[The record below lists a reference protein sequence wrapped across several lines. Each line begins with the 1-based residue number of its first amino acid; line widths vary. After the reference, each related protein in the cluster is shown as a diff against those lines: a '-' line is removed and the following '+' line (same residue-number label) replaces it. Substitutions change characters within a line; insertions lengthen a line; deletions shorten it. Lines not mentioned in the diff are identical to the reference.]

1 MSFNPSV
8 EGEPAS
14 RFWRIHSYVLIF
26 LACTLS
32 VTIILKIG
40 EIQYL
45 ELILAADF
53 VLLMGLFAWNRFR
66 TRMFRPFFSIGQSYV
81 FFLALVFLLALF
93 ALRQQFNPANET
105 FLKQPLLVTISRM
118 AELILDV
125 FYMLYLASLFR
136 EDRRLCLFGAKVYY
150 WTGIAG
156 GLYALA
162 TYPLNFFL
170 HLQLGTYGDSHRLR
184 GFDNEGGPYG
194 TYLISVCALVFVM
207 YRQGWLSRR
216 QFYWSISFL
225 IVCLIGSQSKA
236 AFFAMG
242 VLGVFYLILA
252 LRGWRRWTVLA
263 TLGAAFAV
271 LGLALD
277 IPAKV
282 QVYNKASG
290 VYEEMSNLK
299 SGDPNFVMGRVAGA
313 VLAPRMIA
321 AHPLAGIG
329 WGNYPLV
336 RDDPEYR
343 QGTAF
348 SFGST
353 DAPGL
358 GLIDYIVDLGFPLC
372 LYLIW
377 ILSKPA
383 FLLHR
388 SGARVELIAMAAIQP
403 IATLAGAHLNLIYS
417 WVVVALALGIGFGRW
432 PAIGRQSGGGP
443 SRP

>member
-1 MSFNPSV
+1 M
-8 EGEPAS
+8 
-14 RFWRIHSYVLIF
+14 
-26 LACTLS
+26 
-32 VTIILKIG
+32 
-40 EIQYL
+40 
-45 ELILAADF
+45 
-53 VLLMGLFAWNRFR
+53 
-66 TRMFRPFFSIGQSYV
+66 
-81 FFLALVFLLALF
+81 
-93 ALRQQFNPANET
+93 
-105 FLKQPLLVTISRM
+105 
-118 AELILDV
+118 
-125 FYMLYLASLFR
+125 
-136 EDRRLCLFGAKVYY
+136 
-150 WTGIAG
+150 
-156 GLYALA
+156 
-162 TYPLNFFL
+162 
-170 HLQLGTYGDSHRLR
+170 
-184 GFDNEGGPYG
+184 
-194 TYLISVCALVFVM
+194 
-207 YRQGWLSRR
+207 
-216 QFYWSISFL
+216 SFL

-236 AFFAMG
+236 AFFATG

-388 SGARVELIAMAAIQP
+388 SGARVELITMAAIQP

-432 PAIGRQSGGGP
+432 PAIGRHSGEEP